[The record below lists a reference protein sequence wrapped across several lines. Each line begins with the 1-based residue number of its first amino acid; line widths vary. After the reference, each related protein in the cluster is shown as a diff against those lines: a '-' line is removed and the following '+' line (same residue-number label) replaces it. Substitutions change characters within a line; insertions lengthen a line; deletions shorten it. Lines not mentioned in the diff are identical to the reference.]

1 MKTFEELQERVKKL
15 NSLLED
21 PQPGL
26 MSWSMMYAEHMQWIV
41 AYWNEN

>member
-1 MKTFEELQERVKKL
+1 MKTFAELQERVKKL

-41 AYWNEN
+41 SYWNEN